1 MIPRPIALGLTICEK
16 AIVEERTRNLTLVSC
31 FTKLIVEDFPSPPQR
46 FALFAVLT
54 DGLGNGKIDL
64 VVTRVDNDREV
75 YNLQYPVYFRNR
87 REELRLVLR
96 INQCS
101 FPEPGKYQIT
111 LFVDGDWIAHRELNV
126 VEREEQP

>member
-31 FTKLIVEDFPSPPQR
+31 FTKLIVEDFPSLPQR

-54 DGLGNGKIDL
+54 DGLGNGTI
-64 VVTRVDNDREV
+64 
-75 YNLQYPVYFRNR
+75 
-87 REELRLVLR
+87 
-96 INQCS
+96 
-101 FPEPGKYQIT
+101 
-111 LFVDGDWIAHRELNV
+111 V